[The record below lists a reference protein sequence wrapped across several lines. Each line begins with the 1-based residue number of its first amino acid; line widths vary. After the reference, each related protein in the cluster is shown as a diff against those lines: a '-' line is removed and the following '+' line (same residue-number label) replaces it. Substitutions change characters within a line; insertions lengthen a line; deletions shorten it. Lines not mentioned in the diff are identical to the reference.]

1 MESSDEIERDG
12 VAWDVEETIFV
23 AVGKNVEKSKTTLFW
38 AAQSFLGK
46 KICLLHIHKPAHVVA
61 LGELSFYPL
70 SEESNYTVD
79 ELQQHSVLAS
89 RELERQKV
97 QEILNQYLLIL
108 NQYEV
113 QGDTLWIEMDN
124 VENGIVE
131 LIERHSIRW
140 LVMGAA
146 ADKYY
151 SKELA
156 ELKSKKAIFVCEQ
169 APISCHI
176 WFACKGHL
184 IYTRVGTEDSL
195 ELEIG
200 PSLQLLNWEVE
211 TKQSEHLNLRSLIHT
226 LSSPDA
232 EEDAVEFEETACCSV
247 QSSWDASSLFGT
259 SKSTPL
265 LTDEVEASQGLSV
278 KEMSQ
283 RKELEELLAREQ
295 QEVETVK
302 NQHDKVV
309 KELQIVKG
317 QKSLLESQL
326 AESHCM
332 AKELEEKIISA
343 VELLISF
350 KQKRDELRI
359 ECGNAKRR
367 VNELKKPVKIEAAS
381 FCRPGL
387 LEFSFMEVNEATN
400 NFDPAWKIGEG
411 RYGSVY
417 RGVLC
422 HLHVAIKMLP
432 SYGSQSYLNFQNEV
446 EVLSRVRHPNLVTLI
461 GTCPESRSLVYE
473 YLRNGS
479 LEDCLARKDKI
490 APLAWHTRIQ
500 VASEIC
506 SALIY
511 LHSNEPCIIHGNLK
525 PSKILLDAN
534 FVSKLGDLGI
544 FRLIPRGES
553 TDRSTALSNES
564 HINET
569 SEYMDP
575 EYLETGKLT
584 PESDVYSFGIIL
596 LRLLTG
602 RHVSR
607 IMKDVKC
614 ALDKGNFNTVL
625 DCSAGDWPLA
635 EAKQLAHL
643 AMRCCDK
650 NQFNRPD
657 LAPEIW
663 TVLEQIRVSCIVR
676 ASYSSSK
683 EPRRIP
689 SHFMCPIFQEV
700 MKDPHIAADGF
711 TYEGDAIRG
720 WLKSGHDTSP
730 MTNLKLDHC
739 NLLPNYALHQAI
751 LEWQQHG

>member
-1 MESSDEIERDG
+1 MESSDEIEREG

-23 AVGKNVEKSKTTLFW
+23 AVGKNVDKSKTMLFW

-46 KICLLHIHKPAHVVA
+46 KICLLHVHKPAHGVA
-61 LGELSFYPL
+61 L
-70 SEESNYTVD
+70 EESNYAVD
-79 ELQQHSVLAS
+79 ELKQYSVQAS

-97 QEILNQYLLIL
+97 LDILNQYLFIL
-108 NQYEV
+108 SQYEIHV
-113 QGDTLWIEMDN
+113 DTLYIERDS

-131 LIERHSIRW
+131 VIEQYNIRW

-146 ADKYY
+146 ADKHY

-156 ELKSKKAIFVCEQ
+156 ELKSRKAIFVSEQ
-169 APISCHI
+169 APIFCHI

-184 IYTRVGTEDSL
+184 IYTRNRIQTEDSL
-195 ELEIG
+195 KLEIVA
-200 PSLQLLNWEVE
+200 PLQLLNWEVE
-211 TKQSEHLNLRSLIHT
+211 TKQSEHLDLHSLINM
-226 LSSPDA
+226 LSSPDSD
-232 EEDAVEFEETACCSV
+232 EEADEFEETACCSI
-247 QSSWDASSLFGT
+247 QSSWDTNSLFGT

-265 LTDEVEASQGLSV
+265 FTDEEEKSQGQATSVVSHSIEQAKMDAKKSNQIIYQEIVQQWKEEDEAVEAKCKVEALQSLSV

-283 RKELEELLAREQ
+283 RKELEELLARQ
-295 QEVETVK
+295 RQEVERIK
-302 NQHDKVV
+302 NQHDKIV
-309 KELQIVKG
+309 KELQIVQG

-326 AESHCM
+326 AESHCV
-332 AKELEEKIISA
+332 AKELEEKILSA

-367 VNELKKPVKIEAAS
+367 VMELNKPVNIEAAS
-381 FCRPGL
+381 FCMPGL

-417 RGVLC
+417 RGVLR

-432 SYGSQSYLNFQNEV
+432 SYGSQSSREFQNEV

-461 GTCPESRSLVYE
+461 GTCPESRSLVHE
-473 YLRNGS
+473 YLSNGS
-479 LEDCLARKDKI
+479 LEDWLTRKDKG
-490 APLAWHTRIQ
+490 APLPWHTRIE

-506 SALIY
+506 SVLIY

-534 FVSKLGDLGI
+534 FVSKLGDLCI
-544 FRLIPRGES
+544 SHFIPRGEGIDS
-553 TDRSTALSNES
+553 SNTLSNES
-564 HINET
+564 NTNDT
-569 SEYMDP
+569 SAYMDP

-602 RHVSR
+602 RPVSR
-607 IMKDVKC
+607 ILKDVKC
-614 ALDKGNFNTVL
+614 ALDNGNINALL
-625 DCSAGDWPLA
+625 DYSAGDWPLE
-635 EAKQLAHL
+635 EAKLLAHL
-643 AMRCCDK
+643 ALRCCDK
-650 NQFNRPD
+650 NRLNRAD
-657 LAPEIW
+657 LSSEIW
-663 TVLEQIRVSCIVR
+663 IVLEPIRVSCVAP
-676 ASYSSSK
+676 ASCSSSK

-689 SHFMCPIFQEV
+689 SHFMCPIFQLG
-700 MKDPHIAADGF
+700 IC
-711 TYEGDAIRG
+711 RN
-720 WLKSGHDTSP
+720 S
-730 MTNLKLDHC
+730 
-739 NLLPNYALHQAI
+739 
-751 LEWQQHG
+751 